1 MELNFATATRVT
13 YGGQNAT
20 RIYLGST
27 RVWPAP
33 PPTFNV
39 NLGDYFAW
47 FLANVVPQT
56 GAAPSATLRV
66 PYDADIDFKGDRRY
80 DGNAVA
86 PWGDAFGVSLATDPT
101 DTTIGRMA
109 RTNMADK
116 STSQPRYGDYWVNPG
131 NLHPGDQLKLLIGDA
146 PGSMYQVAT
155 ITLYDPAAAPA
166 PYVYDMSDQ
175 GRHWEQV
182 TRTIRRA
189 DDESAGKPA
198 LVLAPRQQIRWTCYK
213 TEAPFGTLADLQAG
227 VAVSGLDLTNMDSM
241 AVVPTSSSGAQQGV
255 GTWANGGDHAPIFD
269 NNLWT
274 PPADCAG
281 KTYWLRFGLYLPLP
295 PPFDGVTEGAVFVRI
310 VYST

>member
-1 MELNFATATRVT
+1 MDLNFATATSVT

-20 RIYLGST
+20 RVYVGT
-27 RVWPAP
+27 QRVWPAP
-33 PPTFNV
+33 TPPFAV

-56 GAAPSATLRV
+56 GLVPAATLRI
-66 PYDADIDFKGDRRY
+66 PYDADIDFTGDRRY
-80 DGNAVA
+80 DGLNVA
-86 PWGDAFGVSLATDPT
+86 PWGDSFGVSLVTDPT

-146 PGSMYQVAT
+146 PGSMYQIAT
-155 ITLYDPAAAPA
+155 ITLYDPKAAPA

-182 TRTIRRA
+182 TRTIIRA
-189 DDESAGKPA
+189 DDESAGKSA
-198 LVLAPRQQIRWTCYK
+198 LSLAPRQGIRWTCYRAGASAF
-213 TEAPFGTLADLQAG
+213 TDLGTLQAAIG
-227 VAVSGLDLTNMDSM
+227 VSGVDLSTMDVM
-241 AVVPTSSSGAQQGV
+241 AVVDVSSSGALLGV
-255 GTWANGGDHAPIFD
+255 GTWANGGDHASIFD
-269 NNLWT
+269 NNEWT

-281 KTYWLRFGLYLPLP
+281 KTYWLRFGQYLPLP
-295 PPFDGVTEGAVFVRI
+295 PPFNGVTEGAVFVRI
-310 VYST
+310 VYS